1 MESINLSNIG
11 IIRSTASPELMA
23 KVGAE
28 VSKIQSDFSKAVA
41 KNQTLAGNILHEYE
55 LFDSCPALEIK
66 TREMAQMHQE
76 AYGENYTT
84 GLNAHT
90 NILEDGKK
98 PNLKLNSAWVN
109 FQQKGEFNPLH
120 NHTGLYSF
128 VLWYKIP
135 YYLNIEEMAGPG
147 RKSKNQLSGKFQ
159 FHYTNILGNITG
171 AALPIDKQWEGQIL
185 LFPSLL
191 SHSVYPFYSS
201 NDYRISIAGNL
212 FLVMEDQ

>member
-11 IIRSTASPELMA
+11 IIRSTASPELMTII
-23 KVGAE
+23 GAE

-41 KNQTLAGNILHEYE
+41 KNQTLAGNIMHEYQ
-55 LFDSCPALEIK
+55 LFDCCPALEIK
-66 TREMAQMHQE
+66 TREMAMMHQAE
-76 AYGENYTT
+76 YGDTYTT
-84 GLNAHT
+84 GLNAHP
-90 NILEDGKK
+90 NILEGGKN
-98 PNLKLNSAWVN
+98 PDLKLNSAWVN

-135 YYLNIEEMAGPG
+135 YYLNIEDMAGPG

-171 AALPIDKQWEGQIL
+171 AALPIDNKWEGQIL

-212 FLVMEDQ
+212 FLVMED

>member
-23 KVGAE
+23 IVGAE
-28 VSKIQSDFSKAVA
+28 ISKIQSDFSKAVA

-171 AALPIDKQWEGQIL
+171 EALPIDKQWEGQIL

>member
-11 IIRSTASPELMA
+11 VIRSTASPELMA
-23 KVGAE
+23 IVGAE

-55 LFDSCPALEIK
+55 LFDSCPALEMK
-66 TREMAQMHQE
+66 TREMATLHQE
-76 AYGENYTT
+76 AYGENYTV

-90 NILEDGKK
+90 NILEGDKK
-98 PNLKLNSAWVN
+98 PNLKLKSAWVN

-135 YYLNIEEMAGPG
+135 YYSNIEDSAGPG
-147 RKSKNQLSGKFQ
+147 RKSNNKLAGKFQ
-159 FHYTNILGNITG
+159 FHYTDILGNITG
-171 AALPIDKQWEGQIL
+171 AVLPIDNKWEGQIL
-185 LFPSLL
+185 LFPALL
-191 SHSVYPFYSS
+191 NHQVYPFYSS

-212 FLVMEDQ
+212 FLVQEDQ

>member
-1 MESINLSNIG
+1 METINFSNIG
-11 IIRSTASPELMA
+11 IVRSTASSELLA
-23 KVGAE
+23 IVGAE
-28 VSKIQSDFSKAVA
+28 VSKIQSDFSKAVP
-41 KNQTLAGNILHEYE
+41 KNKTLAGNILHEYE
-55 LFDSCPALEIK
+55 LTDCCSALEIK
-66 TREMAQMHQE
+66 TREMAMLHQE
-76 AYGENYTT
+76 AYSDNYTT

-90 NILEDGKK
+90 NILEDGKIPK
-98 PNLKLNSAWVN
+98 LKLKSAWVN

-135 YYLNIEEMAGPG
+135 YYSNIEQNAGPG

-159 FHYTNILGNITG
+159 FHYTDILGNITG
-171 AALPIDKQWEGQIL
+171 TALSIDKQWEGQIL

-191 SHSVYPFYSS
+191 NHSVYPFYSS

-212 FLVMEDQ
+212 FLVSE

>member
-1 MESINLSNIG
+1 METVDLSNIG
-11 IIRSTASPELMA
+11 IIRSTASSELMA
-23 KVGAE
+23 TVGAE
-28 VSKIQSDFSKAVA
+28 VLKIQSDFSKGIP
-41 KNQTLAGNILHEYE
+41 KNQTLAGNILHEYQ
-55 LFDSCPALEIK
+55 LLDSCPALEIK
-66 TREMAQMHQE
+66 TREMAMMHQE
-76 AYGENYTT
+76 VYGETYTT

-135 YYLNIEEMAGPG
+135 YYINIEEKAGPG

-171 AALPIDKQWEGQIL
+171 AALAIDKKWEGQIL

-201 NDYRISIAGNL
+201 NDYRISISGNL
-212 FLVMEDQ
+212 FLVMED